1 MEGSVS
7 RASREV
13 DTRVEEM
20 KGIMTDAGKQID
32 EKAKE
37 VEQRVLGR
45 TQTIAKDLEQAK
57 AQQQTALTEVG
68 GKLQE
73 LEQVASKTGS
83 ELGSLSGEVDTVKTD
98 VEKNRLELE
107 KTIKDLTSVRGDL
120 GVQSG
125 LIATNAGEL
134 NVLRQ
139 LGERNYYEFDIQR
152 SKNPQRVGS
161 ISVRLR
167 KTDQKRNKYNIDVWV
182 DDKLIE
188 KRDKTLLEPV
198 QFYVQG
204 SRQPYEFVV
213 NQISKNRIVGYLS
226 TPKVEQRRTT
236 AAAGSD

>member
-1 MEGSVS
+1 
-7 RASREV
+7 
-13 DTRVEEM
+13 
-20 KGIMTDAGKQID
+20 
-32 EKAKE
+32 

-45 TQTIAKDLEQAK
+45 TQTIAKDLEQTK

-68 GKLQE
+68 GKLQV
-73 LEQVASKTGS
+73 LEQATSKTGT
-83 ELGSLSGEVDTVKTD
+83 ELGSLSGEVDVVKSD

-152 SKNPQRVGS
+152 AKNPQRVGS

-188 KRDKTLLEPV
+188 KKDKTLLEPV

-226 TPKVEQRRTT
+226 TPKVEQRRT
-236 AAAGSD
+236 AAGSD